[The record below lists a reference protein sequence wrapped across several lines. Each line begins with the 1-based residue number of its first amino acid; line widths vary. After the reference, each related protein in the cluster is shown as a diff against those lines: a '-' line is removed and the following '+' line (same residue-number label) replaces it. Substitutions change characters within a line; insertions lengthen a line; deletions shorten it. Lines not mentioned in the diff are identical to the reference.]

1 MTPEEKRKYRWLKP
15 LAYTVAW
22 GIEYPARFILVIVLL
37 VPALIFEKTS
47 DLLSA
52 VHDFLS
58 QTFIFR
64 PINYIF
70 SLLGFF
76 ELHKKAKRG
85 L

>member
-1 MTPEEKRKYRWLKP
+1 MTPEEKKKYRRLKP

-22 GIEYPARFILVIVLL
+22 GIEYPARLILCIVLL

-52 VHDFLS
+52 VHDFL
-58 QTFIFR
+58 QRTFIFR

>member
-15 LAYTVAW
+15 MAYTVVW
-22 GIEYPARFILVIVLL
+22 GIEYPARLILAIVLL

-52 VHDFLS
+52 VHDFLL

-64 PINYIF
+64 PLKYIF

-76 ELHKKAKRG
+76 DLHMKAKRG